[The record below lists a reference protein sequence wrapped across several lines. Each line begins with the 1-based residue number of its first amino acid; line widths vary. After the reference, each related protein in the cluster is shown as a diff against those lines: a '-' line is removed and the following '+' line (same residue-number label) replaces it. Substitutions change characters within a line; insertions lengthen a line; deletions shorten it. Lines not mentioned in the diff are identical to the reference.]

1 MKKILLAALAALTL
15 SPALAQRFCIEGV
28 CDAKATKAYLRAIK
42 TRDADSVE
50 VVNGTFRFEGDAQGQ
65 TLFYVYSN
73 AENSDAVR
81 LIAEGD
87 VRADLKQR
95 TVSGTPE
102 NEAFSL
108 WQKRLNEQEDIMR
121 EVAAVFKNPAQSQES
136 SDSLRQALIQRYET
150 AHTTLLALIK
160 DCCEQ
165 NKQHVFPAFFLL
177 ENASMMDRETVIS
190 LAEEG
195 DPAYMKVKAASSL
208 KNMIGAWKRQAV
220 GAQFTDLEMADTEG
234 KMHKLSEFV
243 GKGKYVL
250 VDFWASWCGPCRREM
265 PHVKAAYEKYKDKGF
280 DVVGLSFDQDKE
292 AWTGAI
298 QSLALPWHHLSDLKG
313 WKCVAGEVYGINS
326 IPATLL
332 VGPDG
337 KIVANNLRGD
347 ALEKKL
353 EELLK

>member
-108 WQKRLNEQEDIMR
+108 WQKRLSEQEDIMR

-220 GAQFTDLEMADTEG
+220 GVQFTDLEMADTEG

>member
-108 WQKRLNEQEDIMR
+108 WQKRLSEQEDIMR

-177 ENASMMDRETVIS
+177 ENASMMDRETVVS

-208 KNMIGAWKRQAV
+208 KNMIGDWKRQAV
-220 GAQFTDLEMADTEG
+220 GVQFTDLEMADTEG

>member
-177 ENASMMDRETVIS
+177 ENASMMERETVIS

-208 KNMIGAWKRQAV
+208 KNLIGAWKRQAV
-220 GAQFTDLEMADTEG
+220 GVQFTDLEMADTEG

>member
-87 VRADLKQR
+87 GRADLKQR

-108 WQKRLNEQEDIMR
+108 WQKRLSEQEDIMR
-121 EVAAVFKNPAQSQES
+121 EVAAVFKNPAQSQQS

-177 ENASMMDRETVIS
+177 ENASRMERGTVVS

-220 GAQFTDLEMADTEG
+220 GVQFTDLEMADTEG

>member
-108 WQKRLNEQEDIMR
+108 WQKRLNKQEDIMR

-220 GAQFTDLEMADTEG
+220 GVQFTDLEMADTEG

>member
-87 VRADLKQR
+87 VRAELKQR

-177 ENASMMDRETVIS
+177 ENASMMERETVIS

-220 GAQFTDLEMADTEG
+220 GVQFTDLEMADTEG
-234 KMHKLSEFV
+234 KIHKLSEFV

>member
-73 AENSDAVR
+73 AENNDAVR

-150 AHTTLLALIK
+150 ALTTLLALIK

-177 ENASMMDRETVIS
+177 ENASMMERETVIS

-220 GAQFTDLEMADTEG
+220 GTQFTDLEMADTEG

>member
-108 WQKRLNEQEDIMR
+108 WQKRFNEQEDIMR

-220 GAQFTDLEMADTEG
+220 GVQFTDLEMADTEG

-250 VDFWASWCGPCRREM
+250 VDFWASWCGPCRHEM

>member
-73 AENSDAVR
+73 AENNDAVR

-121 EVAAVFKNPAQSQES
+121 EVAAVFKNPAQSQQS

-220 GAQFTDLEMADTEG
+220 GVQFTDLEMADTEG

>member
-102 NEAFSL
+102 NEAFSF

-165 NKQHVFPAFFLL
+165 NKPHVFPAFFLL
-177 ENASMMDRETVIS
+177 ENASMMERETVIS

>member
-73 AENSDAVR
+73 AENNDAVR

-177 ENASMMDRETVIS
+177 ENASMMERETVIS

-220 GAQFTDLEMADTEG
+220 GVQFTDLEMADTEG

>member
-73 AENSDAVR
+73 AENNDAVR

-108 WQKRLNEQEDIMR
+108 WQKRLSEQEDIMR

-177 ENASMMDRETVIS
+177 ENASMMERETVIS

-220 GAQFTDLEMADTEG
+220 GVQFTDLEMADTEG

-353 EELLK
+353 EKLLK

>member
-108 WQKRLNEQEDIMR
+108 WQKRLSEQEDIMR
-121 EVAAVFKNPAQSQES
+121 EVAAVFKNPAQSQQS

-177 ENASMMDRETVIS
+177 ENASMMERETVIS

-220 GAQFTDLEMADTEG
+220 GVQFTDLEMADTEG

>member
-108 WQKRLNEQEDIMR
+108 WQKRLSEQEDIMR

-177 ENASMMDRETVIS
+177 ENASMMERETVIS

>member
-73 AENSDAVR
+73 AENNDAVR

-121 EVAAVFKNPAQSQES
+121 EVAAVFKNPAQSQQS

-177 ENASMMDRETVIS
+177 ENASMMERETVIS

-208 KNMIGAWKRQAV
+208 QNMIGAWKRQAV
-220 GAQFTDLEMADTEG
+220 GVQFTDLEMADTEG

>member
-177 ENASMMDRETVIS
+177 ENASMMERETVIS

-265 PHVKAAYEKYKDKGF
+265 PHVKAAYEKYKGKGF

>member
-108 WQKRLNEQEDIMR
+108 WQKRLSEQEDIMR
-121 EVAAVFKNPAQSQES
+121 EVAAVFKKPAQSQES

-150 AHTTLLALIK
+150 AHTTLLSLIK

-177 ENASMMDRETVIS
+177 ENASMMERETVIS

-220 GAQFTDLEMADTEG
+220 GVQFTDLEMADTEG

>member
-73 AENSDAVR
+73 AENNDAVR
-81 LIAEGD
+81 LIAEGN

-177 ENASMMDRETVIS
+177 ENASMMERETVIS

-220 GAQFTDLEMADTEG
+220 GVQFTDLEMADTEG

>member
-177 ENASMMDRETVIS
+177 ENASMMERETVIS

-208 KNMIGAWKRQAV
+208 QNMIGAWKRQAV
-220 GAQFTDLEMADTEG
+220 GVQFTDLEMADTEG
-234 KMHKLSEFV
+234 KMHKLSEFF

>member
-177 ENASMMDRETVIS
+177 ENASMMERETVIS

-208 KNMIGAWKRQAV
+208 KNMIDAWKRQAV

-234 KMHKLSEFV
+234 KMHKLSEVV

>member
-177 ENASMMDRETVIS
+177 ENASMMDRETVVS

-280 DVVGLSFDQDKE
+280 DVVGLSFDQDKD

>member
-177 ENASMMDRETVIS
+177 ENASMMERETVIS

-208 KNMIGAWKRQAV
+208 KNMIDAWKRQAV
-220 GAQFTDLEMADTEG
+220 GVQFTDLEMADTEG

>member
-220 GAQFTDLEMADTEG
+220 GVQFTDLEMADTEG

-313 WKCVAGEVYGINS
+313 WKCVAGEGYGINS

>member
-177 ENASMMDRETVIS
+177 ENASMMERETVIS

-220 GAQFTDLEMADTEG
+220 GVQFTDLEMADTEG

-332 VGPDG
+332 VDPDG

>member
-177 ENASMMDRETVIS
+177 ENAPMMERETVIS

-208 KNMIGAWKRQAV
+208 QNMIGAWKRQAV
-220 GAQFTDLEMADTEG
+220 GVQFTDLEMADTEG

>member
-81 LIAEGD
+81 LIAEGN

-177 ENASMMDRETVIS
+177 ENASMMERETVIS

-220 GAQFTDLEMADTEG
+220 GTQFTDLEMADTEG

>member
-150 AHTTLLALIK
+150 ALTTLLALIK

-220 GAQFTDLEMADTEG
+220 GTQFTDLEMADTEG

-332 VGPDG
+332 VDPDG

>member
-121 EVAAVFKNPAQSQES
+121 EVAAVFKKPAQSQES

-177 ENASMMDRETVIS
+177 ENASMMERETVIS

-220 GAQFTDLEMADTEG
+220 GVQFTDLEMADTEG

>member
-177 ENASMMDRETVIS
+177 ENASMMERETVIS

-220 GAQFTDLEMADTEG
+220 GVQFTDLEMADTEG

-250 VDFWASWCGPCRREM
+250 VDFWASWCGPCRHEM

>member
-177 ENASMMDRETVIS
+177 ENASMMERETVIS

-220 GAQFTDLEMADTEG
+220 GVQFTDLEMADTEG

-243 GKGKYVL
+243 GKGEYVL

>member
-177 ENASMMDRETVIS
+177 ENASMMERETVIS

-220 GAQFTDLEMADTEG
+220 GVQFTDLEMADTEG

-250 VDFWASWCGPCRREM
+250 MDFWASWCGPCRREM

-353 EELLK
+353 EALLK

>member
-121 EVAAVFKNPAQSQES
+121 EVAAVFKNPAQSQQS

-220 GAQFTDLEMADTEG
+220 GVQFTDLEMADTEG

>member
-121 EVAAVFKNPAQSQES
+121 EVAAVFKNPAQSQQS

-177 ENASMMDRETVIS
+177 ENASMMERETVIS

>member
-73 AENSDAVR
+73 AENNDAVR

-108 WQKRLNEQEDIMR
+108 WQKRLSEQEDIMR

-177 ENASMMDRETVIS
+177 ENASMMDRETVVS

>member
-73 AENSDAVR
+73 AENNDAVR

-208 KNMIGAWKRQAV
+208 KNMIDAWKRQAV
-220 GAQFTDLEMADTEG
+220 GVQFTDLEMADTEG

>member
-1 MKKILLAALAALTL
+1 MKKILLAALATLTL

-121 EVAAVFKNPAQSQES
+121 EVAAVFKNPAQSQQS

-177 ENASMMDRETVIS
+177 ENASMMDRETVVS

>member
-73 AENSDAVR
+73 AENNDAVR

-177 ENASMMDRETVIS
+177 ENASMMERETVIS

-220 GAQFTDLEMADTEG
+220 GVQFTDLEMADTEG

-337 KIVANNLRGD
+337 KIVANNLRGE

>member
-15 SPALAQRFCIEGV
+15 YPALAQRFCIEGV

-121 EVAAVFKNPAQSQES
+121 EVAAVFKNPAQSQQS

-177 ENASMMDRETVIS
+177 ENASMMERETVIS

-220 GAQFTDLEMADTEG
+220 GVQFTDLEMADTEG

-353 EELLK
+353 EALLK

>member
-73 AENSDAVR
+73 AENNDAVR

-121 EVAAVFKNPAQSQES
+121 EVAAVFKNPAQSQQS

-195 DPAYMKVKAASSL
+195 DPAYMTVKAASSL

-220 GAQFTDLEMADTEG
+220 GVQFTDLEMADTEG

>member
-95 TVSGTPE
+95 AVSGTPE

-121 EVAAVFKNPAQSQES
+121 EVAAVFKNPAQSQQS

-177 ENASMMDRETVIS
+177 ENASMMERETVIS

-220 GAQFTDLEMADTEG
+220 GVQFTDLEMADTEG